1 MKKNLEK
8 IFASAS
14 VIVAIVLIMILLVT
28 AFGGISLDEFNSK
41 LVRGLLIT
49 LGVLYILLSTVV
61 LTLAFTSNEVIKEI
75 TMRSEQEGSV
85 KATIAVVRKM
95 TKDTCAQV
103 EGVKCTRVSIITND
117 YGVRLRVEVKI
128 KDKDVAETELLVRS
142 MLEDKFAGALGF
154 RFHSIEIKIT
164 SLQSKYEINKEAV
177 DQKVATKLAAIKE
190 EAVKIAESVENADE
204 AETAEITNSIAESA
218 EEIVINDEATKEA
231 DETAEL
237 AELPEVEAANDEIE
251 VAEGDITSDDE
262 IDTLNT
268 TKNVVD
274 DTNN

>member
-1 MKKNLEK
+1 
-8 IFASAS
+8 
-14 VIVAIVLIMILLVT
+14 
-28 AFGGISLDEFNSK
+28 
-41 LVRGLLIT
+41 
-49 LGVLYILLSTVV
+49 
-61 LTLAFTSNEVIKEI
+61 
-75 TMRSEQEGSV
+75 
-85 KATIAVVRKM
+85 
-95 TKDTCAQV
+95 
-103 EGVKCTRVSIITND
+103 
-117 YGVRLRVEVKI
+117 
-128 KDKDVAETELLVRS
+128 
-142 MLEDKFAGALGF
+142 DKFAGALGF

-251 VAEGDITSDDE
+251 VAEGDITNDDK